1 METKSISRRQFVK
14 GTAGLVVAFNLF
26 GSHLLGQTIGQ
37 SGAGPDGSPQPT
49 ELDSW
54 LKVGSD
60 GIITVY
66 TSKVDLGTGVLTS
79 LSQVMAEELDVAFDR
94 IHMITGDTVQTID
107 QSQTSGSRT
116 MHKAGP
122 QLRQAAAA
130 GRQELLKL
138 ASAELDTPVNQLT
151 VNDGVVSVVGK
162 PSQNVTYWKLLGGR
176 RFHVTITATG
186 TGAALKVAEAVPAKN
201 PKDYKI
207 VGTSVARVDI
217 PGKVTGEFT
226 YSQDVRIPGM
236 LHGRVIRPLHVLSEP
251 TGVDETSIKD
261 IPGVVKVVKEKRF
274 VGVVS
279 TTEWGAIQAAKTLK
293 VTWSTPDAKLPAN
306 RDALYDYLDRTKS
319 VKDQVVADNGNLESG
334 FSQGHKTLE
343 ATYHWPFHMHGMIG
357 PSCAVA
363 DVQGDKA
370 TIWAGSQGTHRTR
383 KAVADLLGV
392 PQRNVRVVYAEGSG
406 CYGRLCAD
414 DVAEDAALMSRAV
427 GKPVRVQ
434 WMRHEEH
441 AWEPKGT
448 GQLMTVRAAVDA
460 QGNVTAWDFKD
471 RYFPYTAAPDYP
483 LLASMQIGLKSN
495 GPGFPGNG
503 YEYGTTAAGDLY
515 AFGNQ
520 RVVCAVIPWIQ
531 NEQSPLRTCN
541 LRAPGAVS
549 RAFASESFIDEIAA
563 SLQMD
568 PVQFRL
574 KCPRNEKRT
583 AELLLAAT
591 RSAGWVERPSPAPAS
606 SASKATGRGVAISDR
621 DGAIV
626 AAVAEVEVEKATGKV
641 KVKRITIA
649 HDCGLIAN
657 PDGVKNQIEGNVVQG
672 VSRALLEEIQF
683 DELGIKNVDWNS
695 YHTIRFEDIP
705 AVDIVLINRPELGF
719 LGAGEASI
727 IPVPA
732 AIANAVFDAIGVRV
746 RDIPMTPERVLSA
759 MRSQPNTNAKS

>member
-1 METKSISRRQFVK
+1 MNTKSISRRQFVK
-14 GTAGLVVAFNLF
+14 GTTGLIVAFNLF
-26 GSHLLGQTIGQ
+26 GSHLQGQTLGQ
-37 SGAGPDGSPQPT
+37 SGADPDGSPQPS

-79 LSQVMAEELDVAFDR
+79 LSQVMAEELDVVFNR

-130 GRQELLKL
+130 GKQELLNL
-138 ASAELDTPVNQLT
+138 ASAELDTPANKLT
-151 VNDGVVSVVGK
+151 VDDGVVSVIGN
-162 PSQNVTYWKLLGGR
+162 PSQNVTYWKLLGGKR
-176 RFHVTITATG
+176 SYVTITATG

-207 VGTSVARVDI
+207 LGTSVPRIDI

-236 LHGRVIRPLHVLSEP
+236 LHGRVIRPLQVISEP
-251 TGVDETSIKD
+251 TSVDESSIKD
-261 IPGVVKVVKEKRF
+261 IPGVVKVVREKRF
-274 VGVVS
+274 VGVVA
-279 TTEWGAIQAAKTLK
+279 TTEWGAIQAAKALK
-293 VTWSTPDAKLPAN
+293 VTWSTPAAKLPAG
-306 RDALYDYLDRTKS
+306 RDALYQYLKDTKS
-319 VKDQVVADNGNLESG
+319 FKDQEVANKGNLAAG
-334 FSQGHKTLE
+334 FSQGAKTLE
-343 ATYHWPFHMHGMIG
+343 AAYHWPFHMHGMIG

-363 DVQGDKA
+363 EVQGDKA

-460 QGNVTAWDFKD
+460 KGNVTAWDFMD

-483 LLASMQIGLKSN
+483 LLASMQAGLKSS

-515 AFGNQ
+515 AFENQ

-531 NEQSPLRTCN
+531 NELSPLRTCN

-549 RAFASESFIDEIAA
+549 RAFASESFIDEIA
-563 SLQMD
+563 SSMQID
-568 PVQFRL
+568 PVEFRL
-574 KCPRNEKRT
+574 NSPRNEPRT
-583 AELLLAAT
+583 TELLLAAT
-591 RSAGWVERPSPAPAS
+591 KKAGWVQRPSPAPSSNGLKAS
-606 SASKATGRGVAISDR
+606 GRGVAISDR

-626 AAVAEVEVEKATGKV
+626 AAVAEVEVDKSTGKV
-641 KVKRITIA
+641 RVNRITIA

-672 VSRALLEEIQF
+672 VGRTLLEEVQF
-683 DELGIKNVDWNS
+683 DDLGIKNVDWNS
-695 YHTIRFEDIP
+695 YHTIRFQDIP
-705 AVDIVLINRPELGF
+705 EVEIVLIDRPELGF

-732 AIANAVFDAIGVRV
+732 AIANAVFDATGARV
-746 RDIPMTPERVLSA
+746 RDIPLTPERVLSA
-759 MRSQPNTNAKS
+759 LQSRESNPSA

>member
-1 METKSISRRQFVK
+1 MNPKSISRRQFVK
-14 GTAGLVVAFNLF
+14 GSTGLIVAFNLF
-26 GSHLLGQTIGQ
+26 GSHLLGQTLGQ
-37 SGAGPDGSPQPT
+37 SGADPDGSPQPT

-54 LKVGSD
+54 LKIGSD

-79 LSQVMAEELDVAFDR
+79 LSQVMAEELDVAFNR

-130 GRQELLKL
+130 GKQELLRL
-138 ASAELDTPVNQLT
+138 ASAELDTPANKLT
-151 VNDGVVSVVGK
+151 VDDGVVSVIGN
-162 PSQNVTYWKLLGGR
+162 PSQNVTYWKLLGGKR
-176 RFHVTITATG
+176 SHVTITATG
-186 TGAALKVAEAVPAKN
+186 TGAALRVAEAVPAKN

-207 VGTSVARVDI
+207 VGTPVPRIDI

-236 LHGRVIRPLHVLSEP
+236 LHGRVIRPLRVISEP
-251 TGVDETSIKD
+251 TSVDESSIKD
-261 IPGVVKVVKEKRF
+261 IPGVVKVVRVKRF
-274 VGVVS
+274 VGVVAA
-279 TTEWGAIQAAKTLK
+279 TEWGAIQAAKALK
-293 VTWSTPDAKLPAN
+293 VTWSEAAAKLPAG
-306 RDALYDYLDRTKS
+306 RDALYQYLKDTKS
-319 VKDQVVADNGNLESG
+319 FKDQEVANKGNLAAG
-334 FSQGHKTLE
+334 FSQGAKTLE

-370 TIWAGSQGTHRTR
+370 TVWAGSQGTHRTR

-392 PQRNVRVVYAEGSG
+392 PQRNVRVVYAEGAG

-434 WMRHEEH
+434 WMRQEEH

-460 QGNVTAWDFKD
+460 KGNVTAWDFMD
-471 RYFPYTAAPDYP
+471 HYFPYTAGPDYP
-483 LLASMQIGLKSN
+483 LLASMQAGLKSS

-515 AFGNQ
+515 AFENQ

-531 NEQSPLRTCN
+531 NALSPLRTCN

-549 RAFASESFIDEIAA
+549 RAFASESFIDEIA
-563 SLQMD
+563 SSMQID
-568 PVQFRL
+568 PVEFRL
-574 KCPRNEKRT
+574 NSPRNEPRT
-583 AELLLAAT
+583 TELLLAAT
-591 RSAGWVERPSPAPAS
+591 KKAGWVQRPSPAPS
-606 SASKATGRGVAISDR
+606 SNGLKATGRGVAISDR

-626 AAVAEVEVEKATGKV
+626 AAVAEVEVDKSTGRV
-641 KVKRITIA
+641 KVNRITIA

-672 VSRALLEEIQF
+672 VGRTLLEEVQF
-683 DELGIKNVDWNS
+683 DDLGVKNLDWNS
-695 YHTIRFEDIP
+695 YHTIRFQDIP
-705 AVDIVLINRPELGF
+705 EVEIVLIDRPELGF

-732 AIANAVFDAIGVRV
+732 AIANAVFDATGARV
-746 RDIPMTPERVLSA
+746 RDIPLTPERVLSA
-759 MRSQPNTNAKS
+759 LQSRESNRSA